1 MEFSVKQFDTLST
14 KELFEIYKL
23 RSEVFVVE
31 QNCAYRDVDEK
42 DLFAYHVMAFEANTL
57 TGYCRI
63 LAPGQSYK
71 EPSIGRVVL
80 HPNFRN
86 KGFGKDLMKYSMN
99 KSFELF
105 KNQELVISAQ
115 LYLLKFYTEL
125 GFKAEDKEYLEDNI
139 PHIKM
144 RYSASLK

>member
-1 MEFSVKQFDTLST
+1 MDFQVKQFDTLSIQ
-14 KELFEIYKL
+14 ELFEIYKL

-31 QNCAYRDVDEK
+31 QNCAYQDIDEK
-42 DLFAYHVMAFEANTL
+42 DLFAYHVMVFEENTL
-57 TGYCRI
+57 AGYCRI
-63 LAPGQSYK
+63 LPPGQSYK

-80 HPNFRN
+80 HPHFRK
-86 KGFGKDLMKYSMN
+86 KGLGKDLMKYSMN
-99 KSFELF
+99 KSLELF

-139 PHIKM
+139 PHIQM
-144 RYSASLK
+144 RYTASLK

>member
-1 MEFSVKQFDTLST
+1 MEFLVKQFDTLSA

-23 RSEVFVVE
+23 RSEVFIVE
-31 QNCAYRDVDEK
+31 QNCAYQDVDEK
-42 DLFAYHVMAFEANTL
+42 DLFAYHVMAFEENMLA
-57 TGYCRI
+57 GYCRI
-63 LAPGQSYK
+63 LAPGKSYK

-80 HPNFRN
+80 HPNLRN
-86 KGFGKDLMKYSMN
+86 KGLGKDLMKYSVN

-105 KNQELVISAQ
+105 KDQELVISAQ

-139 PHIKM
+139 PHIQM
-144 RYSASLK
+144 RYTASLK